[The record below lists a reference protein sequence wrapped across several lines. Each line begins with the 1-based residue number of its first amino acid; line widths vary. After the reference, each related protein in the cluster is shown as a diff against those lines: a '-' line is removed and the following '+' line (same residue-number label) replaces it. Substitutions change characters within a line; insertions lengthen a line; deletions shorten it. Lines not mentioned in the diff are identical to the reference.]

1 MEGWRQPPVALYRR
15 GAGSPPHHHP
25 STYPLPPTL
34 HRECIQRLTMH
45 SFQPHASLA
54 LTTPFST
61 TLGHALGPRTGAAHG
76 GPRIADKPAMELSAS
91 RPSSSSSPSFSPT
104 STNEIAVD
112 FHLLRRGHIR
122 CSTIST
128 FRQPRRQR
136 RKRGWRQPSHM
147 RMVADLLCPTDPQC
161 QARDP
166 DAVHNIRPAR

>member
-76 GPRIADKPAMELSAS
+76 GPQPRTEFCSRDASFAVARMATPSILCYGPERGGDPRAVVQKSHLRI
-91 RPSSSSSPSFSPT
+91 SPS
-104 STNEIAVD
+104 
-112 FHLLRRGHIR
+112 
-122 CSTIST
+122 
-128 FRQPRRQR
+128 Q
-136 RKRGWRQPSHM
+136 
-147 RMVADLLCPTDPQC
+147 CPTTPTAEPVTTR
-161 QARDP
+161 ARVNRLSILDQFAL
-166 DAVHNIRPAR
+166 DATTDQPPTPPE

>member
-1 MEGWRQPPVALYRR
+1 MIEQVFDTIESNYLCMSREDTARANIFLLFLRRTRGLDSGVQFKSHTMEGWRQPPVALYRR

-76 GPRIADKPAMELSAS
+76 DRALLNPKPLRGPDERVELSC
-91 RPSSSSSPSFSPT
+91 PGF
-104 STNEIAVD
+104 
-112 FHLLRRGHIR
+112 R
-122 CSTIST
+122 CEPES
-128 FRQPRRQR
+128 
-136 RKRGWRQPSHM
+136 
-147 RMVADLLCPTDPQC
+147 
-161 QARDP
+161 
-166 DAVHNIRPAR
+166 